1 MAKSVRSFCSLCCE
15 ALAAEYCLTFGGLE
29 GHLALLAALY
39 ADCIEHLSCTLL
51 RILLSG
57 TALLASGGLVL
68 KASGCIELL
77 LTCGEHEL
85 IATISA
91 LQCLVL
97 VHCVLFSL
105 DRFVKFALRRIP
117 TDAFV
122 NQRSPLSYLG
132 HIN

>member
-1 MAKSVRSFCSLCCE
+1 MRYSVVFFFRTVVQGRLHPYVYGKSEAQKLFCVLSCSLCCE
-15 ALAAEYCLTFGGLE
+15 ALAAINGLTFGGLE

-68 KASGCIELL
+68 KTSRCVELL

-97 VHCVLFSL
+97 VHV
-105 DRFVKFALRRIP
+105 
-117 TDAFV
+117 
-122 NQRSPLSYLG
+122 
-132 HIN
+132 